1 MRQRNDIV
9 FPMAEFERRL
19 AELRRRMGVKGVD
32 AMIVTTPQ
40 NITYLTGY
48 QTTGY
53 YYFQTLV
60 VPLEGEPFMVIR
72 RLEDSNVQTR
82 TWVEQS
88 RPYEDTDEPIGKLSK
103 ALDEFGFAQKR
114 IGYEK
119 HCYFFRATEQER
131 LFGLAAKAQFV
142 DCSGLVEQGRVVK
155 SEAEI
160 RLMRRAA
167 RALEAG
173 MQAGIDATKPGVS
186 ENDVAAAIHYAMFRA
201 GGEYPAV
208 APFVCSGPRCAIGHA
223 TWEGRTIG
231 RNEPVFLEL
240 GGCIQRYHVAMMRSI
255 WVGDPTPEIREA
267 EKVLSEAIEAVMA
280 SMKSGVPA
288 SRPDAVNRA
297 MVEKNSFGGRQTTRS
312 GYSIG
317 IAYEPDW
324 GEGHILSLQANE
336 ERPLQE
342 NMVFHVIPYIVV
354 PGKTCFGM
362 SETVRVTPSG
372 GEALVNYE
380 RKIFLR

>member
-19 AELRRRMGVKGVD
+19 TELRRRMGVKGID
-32 AMIVTTPQ
+32 AMLVTTPQ

-53 YYFQTLV
+53 YYFQAIV

-88 RPYEDTDEPIGKLSK
+88 RPYEDTDEPVAKLVK
-103 ALDEFGFAQKR
+103 ALDEFGLGQKR
-114 IGYEK
+114 IGYERN
-119 HCYFFRATEQER
+119 CYFFRAPEQER
-131 LFGLAAKAQFV
+131 LLALAGKASFV

-167 RALEAG
+167 RTLEAG
-173 MQAGIDATKPGVS
+173 MQAGLDATKPGAS
-186 ENDVAAAIHYAMFRA
+186 ENDIAAAVHYATFRA
-201 GGEYPAV
+201 GGEYTAV
-208 APFVCSGPRCAIGHA
+208 APFVCSGPRTSIGHA
-223 TWEGRTIG
+223 TWEGRTVG

-240 GGCIQRYHVAMMRSI
+240 GSSIQRYHVAMMRSI
-255 WVGDPTPEIREA
+255 WVGDPTPDIQEA
-267 EKVLSEAIEAVMA
+267 EKVLSEAIEATMA

-317 IAYEPDW
+317 IAYAPDW
-324 GEGHILSLQANE
+324 GEGQILSLQANE
-336 ERPLQE
+336 ERPLQD
-342 NMVFHVIPYIVV
+342 NMVFHVIPYLVV
-354 PGKTCFGM
+354 PGKACFGM

-380 RKIFLR
+380 RRIFLR

>member
-19 AELRRRMGVKGVD
+19 AELRRRMAVKGID

-53 YYFQTLV
+53 YYFQAAV
-60 VPLEGEPFMVIR
+60 VPVEGEPFMVTR
-72 RLEDSNVQTR
+72 RLEDSNVQAR
-82 TWVEQS
+82 TWVELS
-88 RPYEDTDEPIGKLSK
+88 RPYEDIEEPVAKLQK
-103 ALDEFGFAQKR
+103 ALDEFGYAQKR

-119 HCYFFRATEQER
+119 SCYFFRATEQER
-131 LFGLAAKAQFV
+131 LFALLPKAVFV

-160 RLMRRAA
+160 RVMRRAA

-173 MQAGIDATKPGVS
+173 LQAGIESVKPGVS
-186 ENDVAAAIHYAMFRA
+186 ENDVAAAIHYAMLRA
-201 GGEYPAV
+201 GSEYTAV
-208 APFVCSGPRCAIGHA
+208 APFVCSGPRCALGHA
-223 TWEGRTIG
+223 TWENRTIG
-231 RNEPVFLEL
+231 RNEPVFFEI
-240 GGCIQRYHVAMMRSI
+240 GAAIQRYHVAMMRSI
-255 WVGDPTPEIREA
+255 WVGDPTPEIQEA
-267 EKVLSEAIEAVMA
+267 EKVLTEAIEATMA
-280 SMKSGVPA
+280 SMKPGVPA

-297 MVEKNSFGGRQTTRS
+297 VVEKNSFGGRQNTRS

-317 IAYEPDW
+317 IAYAPDW
-324 GEGHILSLQANE
+324 GEGQILSLQARE

-354 PGKTCFGM
+354 PGRVCFGM

-380 RKIFLR
+380 RRIFLR

>member
-19 AELRRRMGVKGVD
+19 AELRRRMSLKGVD
-32 AMIVTTPQ
+32 ALIVTTPQ

-53 YYFQTLV
+53 YFFQALV

-72 RLEDSNVQTR
+72 RIEDSNVQTR
-82 TWVEQS
+82 TWVEHS
-88 RPYEDTDEPIGKLSK
+88 RPYEDTDEPVAKLVK
-103 ALDEFGFAQKR
+103 ALDEFGLAQKR
-114 IGYEK
+114 LGYEK

-131 LFGLAAKAQFV
+131 LFALAGKASFV

-186 ENDVAAAIHYAMFRA
+186 ENEVAAAIHYAMFRA

-208 APFVCSGPRCAIGHA
+208 SPFVCSGPRCAIGHA

-231 RNEPVFLEL
+231 RNEPVFFEI

-255 WVGDPTPEIREA
+255 WVGEPTPEIEEA
-267 EKVLSEAIEAVMA
+267 EKVLGEAIEATMA
-280 SMKSGVPA
+280 SMKAGVPA

-297 MVEKNSFGGRQTTRS
+297 MVEKNSFGGRQIARS

-324 GEGHILSLQANE
+324 GEGQILSLQANE
-336 ERPLQE
+336 ERTLQE
-342 NMVFHVIPYIVV
+342 NMVFHVIPYLVV
-354 PGKTCFGM
+354 PGRLCFGM
-362 SETVRVTPSG
+362 SETVRVTATG
-372 GEALVNYE
+372 GEALVNFE
-380 RKIFLR
+380 RTIFVR